1 MATTYNDAGKVAIVF
16 KGAYNPT
23 TTYEILD
30 VVSANGGSYISIKNN
45 NVGNFLTDATSW
57 LMLAKGI
64 KEIRETHEGLLHTW
78 TIEYTDGSTFV
89 SVISDGYTPVKG
101 TDYFTP
107 EDLAS
112 LNIPRNTSDINNN
125 SGFIDKTANNLD
137 NYLLKTNTGA
147 SLGLALDTSNYK
159 MTLQLKNSEGTVI
172 DTHTVDFP
180 IESMVVNASYSNGI
194 ITLTLQNGNHVDV
207 DVSALISGL
216 VPDSRT
222 IAGVDLVDNIS
233 KSEMLTALNVADGAQ
248 VNVIESITVD
258 GTPVAVANKTVNI
271 DLSEKEDKS
280 NKVIAIT
287 SASTDLQYP
296 SAKAVYD
303 LVGDVET
310 LLTIANVELE
320 AI

>member
-1 MATTYNDAGKVAIVF
+1 MAKTYNDAGKVSIVF
-16 KGAYNPT
+16 KGAYNVA
-23 TTYEILD
+23 TTYEVLD

-45 NVGNFLTDATSW
+45 NVGNALTDATSW

-89 SVISDGYTPVKG
+89 SIISDGYTPVKG
-101 TDYFTP
+101 TDYFT
-107 EDLAS
+107 ESDIDS
-112 LNIPRNTSDINNN
+112 LNIPTQLGLDINTS
-125 SGFIDKTANNLD
+125 T
-137 NYLLKTNTGA
+137 YV
-147 SLGLALDTSNYK
+147 
-159 MTLQLKNSEGTVI
+159 MTMALKNAGGETI
-172 DTHTVDFP
+172 DTKSIDFP

-194 ITLTLQNGNHVDV
+194 ITLTLQNGNTVDV

-222 IAGVDLVDNIS
+222 IAGVDLQDNITKNELLS
-233 KSEMLTALNVADGAQ
+233 GLNVADGAQ
-248 VNVIESITVD
+248 VNVIESITID
-258 GTPVAVANKTVNI
+258 GTPVTVSNKVAAI
-271 DLSEKEDKS
+271 DLTGKEDKS

-287 SASTDLQYP
+287 STSTDLQYP

-310 LLTIANVELE
+310 LLTLANAELE

>member
-1 MATTYNDAGKVAIVF
+1 MAKTYNDAGKVSIVF
-16 KGAYNPT
+16 KGAYNPA
-23 TTYEILD
+23 TTYEVLD
-30 VVSANGGSYISIKNN
+30 VVSANGGSYISVKNN
-45 NVGNFLTDATSW
+45 NVGNAVTNATAW

-89 SVISDGYTPVKG
+89 SIISDGYTPEKG

-107 EDLAS
+107 EDIAS
-112 LNIPRNTSDINNN
+112 LNIPTQ
-125 SGFIDKTANNLD
+125 
-137 NYLLKTNTGA
+137 
-147 SLGLALDTSNYK
+147 LGLAIDTSTYV
-159 MTLQLKNSEGTVI
+159 MTMAIKNAEGTTI
-172 DTHTVDFP
+172 DSKSIDFP
-180 IESMVVNASYSNGI
+180 IESMVVNASYANGI
-194 ITLTLQNGNHVDV
+194 ITLTLQNGNTVDV

-222 IAGVDLVDNIS
+222 IAGVDLQDNITKNELLS
-233 KSEMLTALNVADGAQ
+233 GLNVADGAQ

-258 GTPVAVANKTVNI
+258 GVAVTVTNKTAAI
-271 DLSEKEDKS
+271 DLSGKEDKS

-287 SASTDLQYP
+287 SSSTDLQYP

-310 LLTIANVELE
+310 LLTLANAELE

>member
-1 MATTYNDAGKVAIVF
+1 MATTYNDAGKVSIVF
-16 KGAYNPT
+16 KGAYSST
-23 TTYEILD
+23 TTYEVLD

-45 NVGNFLTDATSW
+45 NVGNALTNATAW

-89 SVISDGYTPVKG
+89 SVISDGYTPQKG
-101 TDYFTP
+101 TDYFTDADI
-107 EDLAS
+107 ES
-112 LNIPRNTSDINNN
+112 LNIPTQ
-125 SGFIDKTANNLD
+125 
-137 NYLLKTNTGA
+137 
-147 SLGLALDTSNYK
+147 LGLSIDTSTYV
-159 MTLQLKNSEGTVI
+159 MTMALKNADGETI
-172 DTHTVDFP
+172 DSKSIDFP
-180 IESMVVNASYSNGI
+180 IESMVVNASYANGI
-194 ITLTLQNGNHVDV
+194 ITLTLQNGNTVDV

-222 IAGVDLVDNIS
+222 IAGVDLQDNITKNELLS
-233 KSEMLTALNVADGAQ
+233 GLNVADGAQ

-258 GTPVAVANKTVNI
+258 GVAVTVTNKTAAI
-271 DLSEKEDKS
+271 DLSGKEDKS

-287 SASTDLQYP
+287 SSSTDLQYP

-303 LVGDVET
+303 LVGDIEG
-310 LLTIANVELE
+310 LLTLANAELE

>member
-16 KGAYNPT
+16 KGAYNVA
-23 TTYEILD
+23 TTYEVLD

-45 NVGNFLTDATSW
+45 NVGNSLTDVTSW

-101 TDYFTP
+101 TDYFTE
-107 EDLAS
+107 EDMGT
-112 LNIPRNTSDINNN
+112 LNIPTQ
-125 SGFIDKTANNLD
+125 
-137 NYLLKTNTGA
+137 
-147 SLGLALDTSNYK
+147 LGLSIDTSTYV
-159 MTLQLKNSEGTVI
+159 MTLAMKNADGETI
-172 DTHTVDFP
+172 DSKTIDFP
-180 IESMVVNASYSNGI
+180 IESMVVDASYSNGI
-194 ITLTLQNGNHVDV
+194 ITLTLQNGNTVDV

-258 GTPVAVANKTVNI
+258 GTPVAVSNKTVNI
-271 DLSEKEDKS
+271 DLSGKEDKS

-310 LLTIANVELE
+310 LLTLANVELE

>member
-1 MATTYNDAGKVAIVF
+1 MAKKYNDAGKVSIVF
-16 KGAYNPT
+16 KGAYDPT
-23 TTYEILD
+23 AVYEILD
-30 VVSANGGSYISIKNN
+30 VVSANGGSYISVKND
-45 NVGNFLTDATSW
+45 NVGNALTNATAW

-64 KEIRETHEGLLHTW
+64 KEIRESHEGLLHTY

-101 TDYFTP
+101 SDYFTP
-107 EDLAS
+107 EDIS
-112 LNIPRNTSDINNN
+112 DLNIPRNTSDITNN
-125 SGFIDKTANNLD
+125 SGFIDKTVNNLD
-137 NYLLKTNTGA
+137 NYLLKTDTGA

-159 MTLQLKNSEGTVI
+159 MTLQLKNSNGTVI

-180 IESMVVNASYSNGI
+180 IESMVIDASYSNGI
-194 ITLTLQNGNHVDV
+194 ITLSLQNGKTIDV
-207 DVSALISGL
+207 DVSSLISGL
-216 VPDSRT
+216 VPQTRL
-222 IAGVDLVDNIS
+222 IAGIDLIDNIS
-233 KSEMLTALNVADGAQ
+233 KSEMQTALNIQDGAQ
-248 VNVIESITVD
+248 VNVIESITID
-258 GTPVAVANKTVNI
+258 GTPVAVNNKTATI
-271 DLSEKEDKS
+271 DLSGKEDKS

-310 LLTIANVELE
+310 LLTLANAELE